1 MELKHFLRS
10 AWLFIVGVVVAI
22 IGVYTLLAMPDIGSV
37 SFLIMLV
44 GLFFTG
50 TGSIYGKRKLRG
62 DYYMTSEEPGL
73 EKFRKEKPKPVAEQ
87 IPAESEQGEEFLE
100 EAEQAEEQRVE
111 RPEIETSK
119 PVLETTQKPPEE
131 EHVKVIKVIVCPK
144 CGTENQETDK
154 FCYNCGK
161 KLRMKG
167 FPGEKKGKAKK

>member
-1 MELKHFLRS
+1 MELGHFLRS
-10 AWLFIVGVVVAI
+10 AWLFIVGVAVSI
-22 IGVYTLLAMPDIGSV
+22 IGVYTLLAMPDIGSA

-73 EKFRKEKPKPVAEQ
+73 GRFRKEKPKPVTEQ
-87 IPAESEQGEEFLE
+87 APTETDAGEEFLE

-111 RPEIETSK
+111 RPEIKTAK
-119 PVLETTQKPPEE
+119 PVLETREEPPEE
-131 EHVKVIKVIVCPK
+131 EHVKVVKVLVCPK

-161 KLRMKG
+161 KLRLKG